1 MIKIEKD
8 DYNMEDYDINTCLEY
23 IKINDKKNLEILG
36 EEMEN
41 QILMDLVNS
50 ISVDK
55 EDNIGQELNKF
66 FIQILPENKESDLL
80 KVNYALSKRIR
91 ENSGLNSKQF
101 EKQHEEYMTQIMNS
115 KINQC
120 FVLTSEINEKLT
132 IILSMIYKKISKI
145 KKFNKFEDLLQYITD
160 ISLNTSGILEKY
172 KDKERNKLLASSY
185 IYTENPSSIYFDDND
200 NSNNKNLISMA
211 NNISNSS
218 SRISR
223 VVNYNEFNKSIN
235 LDYNI
240 NNLYVFKELK
250 TKKPLFIPLEV
261 LILREKY
268 EKIKKLKLILKKNHT
283 NNSNEVLLLDQKDI
297 LNNIFILLNLKW
309 IFPHL
314 FEIEVDLTNEIILKD
329 EIISIN
335 DKYEVF
341 LKKIKR
347 NNKSTYYQSEY
358 KKRVY
363 DLNKKSIF
371 NEQIKNNLVDEFEL
385 LSESFS
391 MVSSVKDY
399 KDEEL
404 KKQENFMKKYL
415 SSLEMII
422 IYWYFIS
429 KLNLIKTCN
438 FTIPIN
444 LEDKILLMLKERKIY
459 LFDFNLLTNLSSEN
473 LIEVTMDFNSLDNKL
488 FQQILHFLLKNDKM
502 RNCRLSFFPPEEYF
516 EPQFLLNLLLNS
528 DNAKGKYYIS
538 EVRTNEE
545 IENFLL
551 RKLAEHFEFNM
562 NKFFSFF
569 INRKMIKEFYLI
581 FDMPNVLYKIDS
593 YEIIIMKLI
602 MNMLIYIDRFNGNQN
617 QGLDCFSIIAENLF
631 FDNRKHPFLDDFFK
645 NMNIYRKRNIP
656 IKKFSLKLK
665 MIELTNIYKI
675 IPYHIIYLSIGSFDL
690 NTFQCFVEYITS
702 TEFNMHSELISL
714 QITLGNSIL
723 TMEQCFDSLLKL
735 LTEHP
740 KSLEQISIY
749 TNVCTD
755 LHSIEKLLESTNYNK
770 LEKIFLQ
777 FNKKSIDDINMKKKY
792 GEKFEK
798 LKDNRDNNF
807 MDLFFIKKD
816 EKIISKI
823 LNSMYKIGKKYNNSF
838 MDSNIFLQL
847 EKFASPKEKKQIIV
861 QYK

>member
-66 FIQILPENKESDLL
+66 FIQILPENKESELL

-211 NNISNSS
+211 NSISNSS

-347 NNKSTYYQSEY
+347 NNKSTYHQSEY

-755 LHSIEKLLESTNYNK
+755 LHSIEKLFESTNYNK

>member
-66 FIQILPENKESDLL
+66 FIQILPENKESELL

-211 NNISNSS
+211 NNLSNSS

-404 KKQENFMKKYL
+404 KKQENFMKKYF
-415 SSLEMII
+415 SSLEMVI

>member
-160 ISLNTSGILEKY
+160 ISLITSGILEKY

-211 NNISNSS
+211 NNLSNSS

>member
-23 IKINDKKNLEILG
+23 IKINNKKNLEILG

-55 EDNIGQELNKF
+55 EDNLGQELNKF
-66 FIQILPENKESDLL
+66 FIQILPENKENDIL

-91 ENSGLNSKQF
+91 ENSGSNSKQF
-101 EKQHEEYMTQIMNS
+101 EKQHEELMTQIMNS

-120 FVLTSEINEKLT
+120 FLLTSEMNEKLA

-145 KKFNKFEDLLQYITD
+145 KKFNKYEDLLQYITD

-172 KDKERNKLLASSY
+172 KDKEKNKLLASSY
-185 IYTENPSSIYFDDND
+185 IYMESPSSIYIDDND
-200 NSNNKNLISMA
+200 NSNNKNLITMD
-211 NNISNSS
+211 NTLSNSS

-235 LDYNI
+235 FDYNT

-261 LILREKY
+261 LILREKF

-283 NNSNEVLLLDQKDI
+283 NNSNDILLLDQKDI

-314 FEIEVDLTNEIILKD
+314 FEIELDLTNEIILKD

-358 KKRVY
+358 KKRIY

-429 KLNLIKTCN
+429 KLNPIRTCN

-516 EPQFLLNLLLNS
+516 EPQFLLQLLLNS
-528 DNAKGKYYIS
+528 DNAKGKYYLS
-538 EVRTNEE
+538 EVRPNEE

-569 INRKMIKEFYLI
+569 INRKMIKELYLI

-602 MNMLIYIDRFNGNQN
+602 MNMFIYIDRFNGNPN

-631 FDNRKHPFLDDFFK
+631 FDNRKHPFLDGFFK
-645 NMNIYRKRNIP
+645 NMNIYRKGNIS
-656 IKKFSLKLK
+656 IKKFTLKLK
-665 MIELTNIYKI
+665 MIGLTNIYKI
-675 IPYHIIYLSIGSFDL
+675 IPYHINYLSIGSFDL

-714 QITLGNSIL
+714 QITLGISIL
-723 TMEQCFDSLLKL
+723 TMEQCFDLLLKL

-740 KSLEQISIY
+740 KNLEQISIY
-749 TNVCTD
+749 TNICTD

-770 LEKIFLQ
+770 IEKIFLQ
-777 FNKKSIDDINMKKKY
+777 FNKRSIDDINMKKKY

-807 MDLFFIKKD
+807 MDLFFIKTN
-816 EKIISKI
+816 EKICGKI
-823 LNSMYKIGKKYNNSF
+823 LSIMYKIGKKYNNSF

>member
-23 IKINDKKNLEILG
+23 IKINGKKNLEILG

-66 FIQILPENKESDLL
+66 FIQILPENKESELL

-211 NNISNSS
+211 NNLSNSS

-755 LHSIEKLLESTNYNK
+755 LHSIEKLFESTNYNK

>member
-23 IKINDKKNLEILG
+23 IKINGKKNLEILG

-66 FIQILPENKESDLL
+66 FIQILPENKESELL

-120 FVLTSEINEKLT
+120 FVLTSEMNEKLT
-132 IILSMIYKKISKI
+132 IILSMIFKKISKI

-160 ISLNTSGILEKY
+160 LSLNTSGILEKY

-211 NNISNSS
+211 NNLSNSS

-235 LDYNI
+235 FDYNI

-268 EKIKKLKLILKKNHT
+268 EKIKKLKLILKKNNT
-283 NNSNEVLLLDQKDI
+283 NNSNDVLLLDQKDI

-404 KKQENFMKKYL
+404 KKQENFMKKYF

-429 KLNLIKTCN
+429 KLNPIKTCN

-593 YEIIIMKLI
+593 YEIILMKLI

-631 FDNRKHPFLDDFFK
+631 FDNRKHPFLDEFFK

>member
-23 IKINDKKNLEILG
+23 IKINNKKNLEILG

-55 EDNIGQELNKF
+55 EDNLGQELNKF
-66 FIQILPENKESDLL
+66 FIQILPENKENDIL

-91 ENSGLNSKQF
+91 ENSGSNSKQF
-101 EKQHEEYMTQIMNS
+101 EKQHEELMTQIMNS

-120 FVLTSEINEKLT
+120 FLLTSEMNEKLA

-145 KKFNKFEDLLQYITD
+145 KKFNKYEDLLQYITD

-172 KDKERNKLLASSY
+172 KDKEKNKLLASSY
-185 IYTENPSSIYFDDND
+185 IYMESPSSIYIDDND
-200 NSNNKNLISMA
+200 NSNNKNLITMD
-211 NNISNSS
+211 NTLSNSS

-235 LDYNI
+235 FDYNT

-261 LILREKY
+261 LILREKF

-283 NNSNEVLLLDQKDI
+283 NNSNDILLLDQKDI

-314 FEIEVDLTNEIILKD
+314 FEIELDLTNEIILKD

-358 KKRVY
+358 KKRIY

-429 KLNLIKTCN
+429 KLNPIRTCN

-516 EPQFLLNLLLNS
+516 EPQFLLQLLLNS
-528 DNAKGKYYIS
+528 DNAKGKYYLS
-538 EVRTNEE
+538 EVRPNEE

-569 INRKMIKEFYLI
+569 INRKMIKELYLI

-602 MNMLIYIDRFNGNQN
+602 MNMFIYIDRFNGNPN

-631 FDNRKHPFLDDFFK
+631 FDNRKHPFLDGFFK
-645 NMNIYRKRNIP
+645 NMNIYRKGNIS
-656 IKKFSLKLK
+656 IKKFTLKLK
-665 MIELTNIYKI
+665 MIGLTNIYKI
-675 IPYHIIYLSIGSFDL
+675 IPYHINYLSIGSFDL

-702 TEFNMHSELISL
+702 IEFNMHSELISL
-714 QITLGNSIL
+714 QITLGISIL
-723 TMEQCFDSLLKL
+723 TMEQCFDLLLKL

-740 KSLEQISIY
+740 KNLEQISIY
-749 TNVCTD
+749 TNICTD

-770 LEKIFLQ
+770 IEKIFLQ
-777 FNKKSIDDINMKKKY
+777 FNKRSIDDINMKKKY

-807 MDLFFIKKD
+807 MDLFFIKTN
-816 EKIISKI
+816 EKICGKI
-823 LNSMYKIGKKYNNSF
+823 LSIMYKIGKKYNNSF

>member
-66 FIQILPENKESDLL
+66 FIQILPENKESELL

-211 NNISNSS
+211 NNLSNSS

-755 LHSIEKLLESTNYNK
+755 LHSIEKLFESTNYNK

>member
-211 NNISNSS
+211 NNLSNSS

>member
-23 IKINDKKNLEILG
+23 IKMNDKKNLEILG

-55 EDNIGQELNKF
+55 EDNLGQELNKF
-66 FIQILPENKESDLL
+66 FIQILPENKENDIL

-91 ENSGLNSKQF
+91 ENSGSNSKQF
-101 EKQHEEYMTQIMNS
+101 EKQHEELMTQIMNS

-120 FVLTSEINEKLT
+120 FLLTSEMNEKLA

-145 KKFNKFEDLLQYITD
+145 KKFNKYEDLLQYITD

-172 KDKERNKLLASSY
+172 KDKEKNKLLASSY
-185 IYTENPSSIYFDDND
+185 IYMESPSSIYIDDND
-200 NSNNKNLISMA
+200 NSNNKNLITMD
-211 NNISNSS
+211 NTLSNSS

-235 LDYNI
+235 FDYNT

-261 LILREKY
+261 LILREKF

-283 NNSNEVLLLDQKDI
+283 NNSNDILLLDQKDI

-314 FEIEVDLTNEIILKD
+314 FEIELDLTNEIILKD

-358 KKRVY
+358 KKRIY

-429 KLNLIKTCN
+429 KLNPIRTCN

-516 EPQFLLNLLLNS
+516 EPQFLLQLLLNS
-528 DNAKGKYYIS
+528 DNAKGKYYLS
-538 EVRTNEE
+538 EVRPNEE

-569 INRKMIKEFYLI
+569 INRKMIKELYLI

-602 MNMLIYIDRFNGNQN
+602 MNMFIYIDRFNGNPN

-631 FDNRKHPFLDDFFK
+631 FDNRKHPFLDGFFK
-645 NMNIYRKRNIP
+645 NMNIYRKGNIS
-656 IKKFSLKLK
+656 IKKFTLKLK
-665 MIELTNIYKI
+665 MIGLTNIYKI
-675 IPYHIIYLSIGSFDL
+675 IPYHINYLSIGSFDL

-714 QITLGNSIL
+714 QITLGISIL
-723 TMEQCFDSLLKL
+723 TMEQCFDLLLKL

-740 KSLEQISIY
+740 KNLEQISIY
-749 TNVCTD
+749 TNICTD

-770 LEKIFLQ
+770 IEKIFLQ
-777 FNKKSIDDINMKKKY
+777 FNKRSIDDINMKKKY

-807 MDLFFIKKD
+807 MDLFFIKTN
-816 EKIISKI
+816 EKICGKI
-823 LNSMYKIGKKYNNSF
+823 LSIMYKIGKKYNNSF

>member
-66 FIQILPENKESDLL
+66 FIQILPENKENDIL

-91 ENSGLNSKQF
+91 ENSGSNSKQF
-101 EKQHEEYMTQIMNS
+101 EKQHEELMTQIMNS

-120 FVLTSEINEKLT
+120 FLLTSEMNEKLA

-145 KKFNKFEDLLQYITD
+145 KKFNKYEDLLQYITD

-172 KDKERNKLLASSY
+172 KDKEKNKLLASSY
-185 IYTENPSSIYFDDND
+185 IYMESPSSIYIDDND
-200 NSNNKNLISMA
+200 NSNNKNLITMD
-211 NNISNSS
+211 NTLSNSS

-235 LDYNI
+235 FDYNT

-261 LILREKY
+261 LILREKF

-283 NNSNEVLLLDQKDI
+283 NNSNDILLLDQKDI

-314 FEIEVDLTNEIILKD
+314 FEIELDLTNEIILKD

-358 KKRVY
+358 KKRIY

-429 KLNLIKTCN
+429 KLNPIRTCN

-516 EPQFLLNLLLNS
+516 EPQFLLQLLLNS
-528 DNAKGKYYIS
+528 DNAKGKYYLS
-538 EVRTNEE
+538 EVRPNEE

-569 INRKMIKEFYLI
+569 INRKMIKELYLI

-602 MNMLIYIDRFNGNQN
+602 MNMFIYIDRFNGNPN

-631 FDNRKHPFLDDFFK
+631 FDNRKHPFLDGFFK
-645 NMNIYRKRNIP
+645 NMNIYRKGNIS
-656 IKKFSLKLK
+656 IKKFTLKLK
-665 MIELTNIYKI
+665 MIGLTNIYKI
-675 IPYHIIYLSIGSFDL
+675 IPYHINYLSIGSFDL

-714 QITLGNSIL
+714 QITLGISIL
-723 TMEQCFDSLLKL
+723 TMEQCFDLLLKL

-740 KSLEQISIY
+740 KNLEQISIY
-749 TNVCTD
+749 TNICTD

-770 LEKIFLQ
+770 IEKIFLQ
-777 FNKKSIDDINMKKKY
+777 FNKRSIDEINMKKKY

-807 MDLFFIKKD
+807 MDLFFIKTN
-816 EKIISKI
+816 EKICGKI
-823 LNSMYKIGKKYNNSF
+823 LSIMYKIGKKYNNSF

>member
-23 IKINDKKNLEILG
+23 IKINNKKKLEILG

-55 EDNIGQELNKF
+55 EDNLGQELNKF
-66 FIQILPENKESDLL
+66 FIQILPENKENDIL

-91 ENSGLNSKQF
+91 ENSGSNSKQF
-101 EKQHEEYMTQIMNS
+101 EKQHEELMTQIMNS

-120 FVLTSEINEKLT
+120 FLLTSEMNEKLA

-145 KKFNKFEDLLQYITD
+145 KKFNKYEDLLQYITD

-172 KDKERNKLLASSY
+172 KDKEKNKLLASSY
-185 IYTENPSSIYFDDND
+185 IYMESPSSIYIDDND
-200 NSNNKNLISMA
+200 NSNNKNLITMD
-211 NNISNSS
+211 NTLSNSS

-235 LDYNI
+235 FDYNT

-261 LILREKY
+261 LILREKF

-283 NNSNEVLLLDQKDI
+283 NNSNDILLLDQKDI

-314 FEIEVDLTNEIILKD
+314 FEIELDLTNEIILKD

-358 KKRVY
+358 KKRIY

-429 KLNLIKTCN
+429 KLNPIRTCN

-516 EPQFLLNLLLNS
+516 EPQFLLQLLLNS
-528 DNAKGKYYIS
+528 DNAKGKYYLS
-538 EVRTNEE
+538 EVRPNEE

-569 INRKMIKEFYLI
+569 INRKMIKELYLI

-602 MNMLIYIDRFNGNQN
+602 MNMFIYIDRFNGNPN

-631 FDNRKHPFLDDFFK
+631 FDNRKHPFLDGFFK
-645 NMNIYRKRNIP
+645 NMNIYRKGNIS
-656 IKKFSLKLK
+656 IKKFTLKLK
-665 MIELTNIYKI
+665 MIGLTNIYKI
-675 IPYHIIYLSIGSFDL
+675 IPYHINYLSIGSFDL

-714 QITLGNSIL
+714 QITLGISIL
-723 TMEQCFDSLLKL
+723 TMEQCFDLLLKL

-740 KSLEQISIY
+740 KNLEQISIY
-749 TNVCTD
+749 TNICTD

-770 LEKIFLQ
+770 IEKIFLQ
-777 FNKKSIDDINMKKKY
+777 FNKRSIDDINMKKKY

-807 MDLFFIKKD
+807 MDLFFIKTN
-816 EKIISKI
+816 EKICGKI
-823 LNSMYKIGKKYNNSF
+823 LSIMYKIGKKYNNSF

>member
-36 EEMEN
+36 EEMEG
-41 QILMDLVNS
+41 QILMDFVNS

-66 FIQILPENKESDLL
+66 FIQILPENKESDIL

-91 ENSGLNSKQF
+91 ENSGLNSKQL

-145 KKFNKFEDLLQYITD
+145 KKINKFEDLLQYIAD

-185 IYTENPSSIYFDDND
+185 IYTENQSSIYFDDND
-200 NSNNKNLISMA
+200 NSNNKNLISMD
-211 NNISNSS
+211 NTISNSS

-235 LDYNI
+235 FDYNI

-283 NNSNEVLLLDQKDI
+283 NNINDVLLLDQKDI

-309 IFPHL
+309 MFPHL

-415 SSLEMII
+415 SSLEMVI

-459 LFDFNLLTNLSSEN
+459 LFDFNLLTNFSSEN

-528 DNAKGKYYIS
+528 DNAKGQYYIS
-538 EVRTNEE
+538 EVRPNEE

-569 INRKMIKEFYLI
+569 INRKMIKELYLI

-602 MNMLIYIDRFNGNQN
+602 MNMLIYIDRYNGNPN

-631 FDNRKHPFLDDFFK
+631 LDNRKHSFLDEFLK
-645 NMNIYRKRNIP
+645 NMNIYRKPNIP
-656 IKKFSLKLK
+656 IKKFTLKLK
-665 MIELTNIYKI
+665 MIGLSNIYKI

-690 NTFQCFVEYITS
+690 YTFQCFVEYITS

-723 TMEQCFDSLLKL
+723 TMEQCFDLLLKL

-770 LEKIFLQ
+770 IEKIFLQ

-798 LKDNRDNNF
+798 IKDNRDNHF

-816 EKIISKI
+816 EKIYSKI
-823 LNSMYKIGKKYNNSF
+823 LNSMYKIGKKYNNRF

>member
-120 FVLTSEINEKLT
+120 FVLTSEMNEKLT

-160 ISLNTSGILEKY
+160 LSLNTSGILEKY

-404 KKQENFMKKYL
+404 KKQENFMKKYF

-516 EPQFLLNLLLNS
+516 EQQFLLNLLLNS

-740 KSLEQISIY
+740 KSLEQISTY

-755 LHSIEKLLESTNYNK
+755 LHSIEKLLKSTNYNK

>member
-55 EDNIGQELNKF
+55 EDNLGQELNKF
-66 FIQILPENKESDLL
+66 FIQILPENKENDIL

-91 ENSGLNSKQF
+91 ENSGSNSKQF
-101 EKQHEEYMTQIMNS
+101 EKQHEELMTQIMNS

-120 FVLTSEINEKLT
+120 FLLTSEMNEKLA

-145 KKFNKFEDLLQYITD
+145 KKFNKYEDLLQYITD

-172 KDKERNKLLASSY
+172 KDKEKNKLLASSY
-185 IYTENPSSIYFDDND
+185 IYMESPSSIYIDDND
-200 NSNNKNLISMA
+200 NSNNKNLITMD
-211 NNISNSS
+211 NTLSNSS

-235 LDYNI
+235 FDYNT

-283 NNSNEVLLLDQKDI
+283 NNSNDILLLDQKDI

-314 FEIEVDLTNEIILKD
+314 FEIELDLTNEIILKD

-358 KKRVY
+358 KKRIY

-429 KLNLIKTCN
+429 KLNPIRTCN

-516 EPQFLLNLLLNS
+516 EPQFLLQLLLNS
-528 DNAKGKYYIS
+528 DNAKGKYYLS
-538 EVRTNEE
+538 EVRPNEE

-569 INRKMIKEFYLI
+569 INRKMIKELYLI

-602 MNMLIYIDRFNGNQN
+602 MNMFIYIDRFNGNPN

-631 FDNRKHPFLDDFFK
+631 FDNRKHPFLNGFFK
-645 NMNIYRKRNIP
+645 NMNIYRKGNIS
-656 IKKFSLKLK
+656 IKKFTLKLK
-665 MIELTNIYKI
+665 MIGLTNIYKI
-675 IPYHIIYLSIGSFDL
+675 IPYHINYLSIGSFDL

-714 QITLGNSIL
+714 QITLGISIL
-723 TMEQCFDSLLKL
+723 TMEQCFDLLLKL

-740 KSLEQISIY
+740 KNLEQISIY
-749 TNVCTD
+749 TNICTD

-770 LEKIFLQ
+770 IEKIFLQ
-777 FNKKSIDDINMKKKY
+777 FNKRSIDDINMKKKY

-807 MDLFFIKKD
+807 MDLFFIKTN
-816 EKIISKI
+816 EKICGKI
-823 LNSMYKIGKKYNNSF
+823 LSIMYKIGKKYNNSF

>member
-1 MIKIEKD
+1 M
-8 DYNMEDYDINTCLEY
+8 
-23 IKINDKKNLEILG
+23 
-36 EEMEN
+36 
-41 QILMDLVNS
+41 
-50 ISVDK
+50 
-55 EDNIGQELNKF
+55 
-66 FIQILPENKESDLL
+66 
-80 KVNYALSKRIR
+80 
-91 ENSGLNSKQF
+91 
-101 EKQHEEYMTQIMNS
+101 
-115 KINQC
+115 
-120 FVLTSEINEKLT
+120 
-132 IILSMIYKKISKI
+132 
-145 KKFNKFEDLLQYITD
+145 
-160 ISLNTSGILEKY
+160 
-172 KDKERNKLLASSY
+172 
-185 IYTENPSSIYFDDND
+185 
-200 NSNNKNLISMA
+200 
-211 NNISNSS
+211 
-218 SRISR
+218 
-223 VVNYNEFNKSIN
+223 
-235 LDYNI
+235 
-240 NNLYVFKELK
+240 
-250 TKKPLFIPLEV
+250 
-261 LILREKY
+261 
-268 EKIKKLKLILKKNHT
+268 
-283 NNSNEVLLLDQKDI
+283 DQKDI

-690 NTFQCFVEYITS
+690 NTFLCFVEYITS